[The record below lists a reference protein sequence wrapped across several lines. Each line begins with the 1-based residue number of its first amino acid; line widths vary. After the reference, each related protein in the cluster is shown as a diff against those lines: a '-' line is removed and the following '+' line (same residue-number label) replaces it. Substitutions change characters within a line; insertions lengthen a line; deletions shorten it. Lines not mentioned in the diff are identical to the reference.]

1 MGVPNTRSHFRTSPV
16 TISITDLIKEVNTAD
31 VDFLKYIPNE
41 LLTDEQIT
49 AKSNVMKESRTAELT
64 DEQVIEQRLKNLK
77 ETDPEF
83 KKLKKYSDISSK
95 MVSNVKE
102 RNNLSRKL
110 EKANDRLKDRVNIKA
125 DYRQTLEDYI
135 SSLQKKL
142 TRLQSEY
149 DSMKVERQELYKDS
163 QIEKIIEAWS

>member
-1 MGVPNTRSHFRTSPV
+1 MDGAIKSAPSTTFVIISNPSENVNSSSRNNSD
-16 TISITDLIKEVNTAD
+16 TI
-31 VDFLKYIPNE
+31 
-41 LLTDEQIT
+41 
-49 AKSNVMKESRTAELT
+49 KESRTAELT

-135 SSLQKKL
+135 SELQKKL